1 MKIIR
6 AVIRE
11 ERVPYVQKALL
22 AIQIPGMTCSPVRG
36 RGSQRGIHL
45 QFRGGV
51 LNIDLIPKV
60 LVEIVIRDDQ
70 ETVVI
75 EQIITAARTG
85 REGDGR
91 IFVLPVTEAH
101 RVRTTEVEV

>member
-22 AIQIPGMTCSPVRG
+22 AVQIPGMTCSPVRG
-36 RGSQRGIHL
+36 RGSQQGIHL

-51 LNIDLIPKV
+51 LTIDLIPKV
-60 LVEIVIRDDQ
+60 LVEIIIRDDQ
-70 ETVVI
+70 ETLVI
-75 EQIITAARTG
+75 EQILAAARTG
-85 REGDGR
+85 KEGDGR
-91 IFVLPVTEAH
+91 IFVLPVAEAH
-101 RVRTTEVEV
+101 RVRTGDVEV